1 MTIEAYSRSFY
12 NKVASRA
19 DVASQISA
27 DIISTLFNVKS
38 LADIGCGS
46 GIWTRNFCLKLKE
59 IETIYAL
66 DLELPERVYLDDAS
80 MIKCQVHH
88 IAQNLDS
95 NPLLPFHEVD
105 LTICLEVLEHLESE
119 TAIELMIE
127 FGKKTKYLLFSAA
140 IPGQG
145 GTHHINE
152 RPYEYWY
159 SQLRENGF
167 IPFDVVRPKLKGQ
180 DVPSYY
186 KYNIIFWI
194 NTSKVTD
201 KEIETIGMNPNKSLM
216 SNPIDIRPLPIKIK
230 YKMLSLIPHQ
240 YITKLS
246 KVKRIFL
253 A

>member
-1 MTIEAYSRSFY
+1 MTIEAYSSSFY

-19 DVASQISA
+19 DIASQISA
-27 DIISTLFNVKS
+27 NVISRLINAKS

-46 GIWTRNFCLKLKE
+46 GIWARNFCLKLKE

-66 DLELPERVYLDDAS
+66 DLELPERVYLNDAS
-80 MIKCQVHH
+80 MIKCRVHH

-119 TAIELMIE
+119 TAKELMIE

-159 SQLRENGF
+159 SQLR
-167 IPFDVVRPKLKGQ
+167 KK
-180 DVPSYY
+180 
-186 KYNIIFWI
+186 
-194 NTSKVTD
+194 
-201 KEIETIGMNPNKSLM
+201 
-216 SNPIDIRPLPIKIK
+216 
-230 YKMLSLIPHQ
+230 
-240 YITKLS
+240 
-246 KVKRIFL
+246 
-253 A
+253 

>member
-1 MTIEAYSRSFY
+1 MTIEAYSNSFY

-19 DVASQISA
+19 NIASQISA
-27 DIISTLFNVKS
+27 NVISGLINVKT

-46 GIWTRNFCLKLKE
+46 GIWARNFCLKLKE

-66 DLELPERVYLDDAS
+66 DLELPERVYLDDTFMS
-80 MIKCQVHH
+80 RYQVHH
-88 IAQNLDS
+88 VAQNLDS
-95 NPLLPFHEVD
+95 LPLLPFHEVD
-105 LTICLEVLEHLESE
+105 LTICLEVLEHLEFE
-119 TAIELMIE
+119 TGKKLITE
-127 FGKKTKYLLFSAA
+127 FGAKTKYLLFSAA

-167 IPFDVVRPKLKGQ
+167 IPFDVIRPKLKGQ

-186 KYNIIFWI
+186 RYNIIFWI

-201 KEIETIGMNPNKSLM
+201 KEIEAIGVNTDESFV
-216 SNPIDIRPLPIKIK
+216 SNPIDIRPLPVKIK
-230 YKMLSLIPHQ
+230 YKLVSLIPHH

-246 KVKRIFL
+246 KVKRLFL